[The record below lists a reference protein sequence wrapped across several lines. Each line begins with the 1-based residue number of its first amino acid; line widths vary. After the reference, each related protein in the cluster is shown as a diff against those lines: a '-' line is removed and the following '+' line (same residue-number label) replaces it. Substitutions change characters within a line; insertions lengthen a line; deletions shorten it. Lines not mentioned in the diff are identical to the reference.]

1 MTSHESL
8 CRSVVAY
15 VVEDLDERTR
25 EFVKSRIVWQFRP
38 RPTAEDIEKGIEKDF
53 EGAFVGVK
61 VPADEDDDGDVE
73 LFEEEGSDVLQAER
87 PEPGGVI
94 VLFWE
99 NIDPLDE
106 DEVEQVVLHELG
118 HFLGDEEHDLEEAG
132 IG

>member
-1 MTSHESL
+1 MKEHEAL

-15 VVEDLDERTR
+15 VVKELDDETR
-25 EFVKSRIVWQFRP
+25 SFVQSRIVWQFRP
-38 RPTAEDIEKGIEKDF
+38 RPTAEDITKGIEEDF

-61 VPADEDDDGDVE
+61 VPADEEDDADVV

-87 PEPGGVI
+87 MEPGGVI

-99 NIDPLDE
+99 NIDPFDDE
-106 DEVEQVVLHELG
+106 NVEEVVLHELG